1 MNFSLNVIGGLLV
14 AFGVMA
20 IAGSAGDCDG
30 KCVEQ
35 ANTLGT
41 MLWTILGGFVAIAV
55 GGWIFSKG
63 N

>member
-1 MNFSLNVIGGLLV
+1 MNFVLNFVGGFLV
-14 AFGVMA
+14 VFGIMA

-41 MLWTILGGFVAIAV
+41 MFWTILSGFVMIAV